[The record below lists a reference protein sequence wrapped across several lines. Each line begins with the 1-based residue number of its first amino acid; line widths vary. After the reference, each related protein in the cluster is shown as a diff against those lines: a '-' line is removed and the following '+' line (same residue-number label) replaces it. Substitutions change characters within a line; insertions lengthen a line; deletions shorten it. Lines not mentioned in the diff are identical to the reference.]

1 MSRLRSLK
9 IRLTV
14 LGLLCAALAVVATR
28 VRVSLDL
35 ADALPKDGDAGAAF
49 ADVRR
54 FSLLDT
60 ILIDVNGEG
69 HTPEELHAAVDALGA
84 KLQTRVG
91 TDLASV
97 RFTYGMKDG
106 IDLARAAE
114 PGLVVLTPEAEL
126 EDKLS
131 AAGMQRT
138 LERVRSQLFGPA
150 SALAAKQLAH
160 DPLGLGSGFTTRLSS
175 TQAAGTKLSGGHL
188 LSADG
193 THALILARAIGAAL
207 GTAPDSPI
215 IVHMRED
222 LGASP
227 LPADWIGAHRFAAEA
242 SEQIQREVNVA
253 VTTGTIGVLLVFL
266 LSFRSIRPILGT
278 FPPLIVGSLVA
289 TAVAAVISPIHGIA
303 LAFGGALAGMGVD
316 YWIHLYLSGVRDG
329 VKDTFEDRL
338 TQGERALKELM
349 PAYLISVGAT
359 VLAFVALAT
368 SAYQAVSDLGLIGIG
383 CSIGAFGTI
392 ALAGPA
398 LFAALARPGDRVP
411 WLPLPM
417 RVPGLLAGALLLA
430 LAALGT
436 RAMNVHFDGDPRS
449 MDARLPATAALDA
462 AIRARYGGET
472 TQGLI
477 VAEGASLDAALD
489 GLARATQTLQH
500 VNGIRLHSPLD
511 LLPSP
516 SQRATRTALA
526 AAPGVQQRF
535 IDAANAAGFDPTTLL
550 PAFRSS
556 LQSTASPDKA
566 QWETTVG
573 GEILARTIQVDPDGH
588 ARVAAIVIGVS
599 EAALANASREMQL
612 GLADQPDE
620 QSVSAPA
627 ARFVYPAGVAAAGAE
642 RIRGELVSRSG
653 LALVAVLLFMLVR
666 YRDAAKVFAA
676 SLPSLAAAVGTLGVL
691 SWLNIALTP
700 VSGPAFVLVL
710 GVAFD
715 QGIFMVEA
723 RDEAARSSNAAADPQ
738 RTFLAARAAIFI
750 ALATAFAGFVG
761 LCTATHP
768 AVFGVGVTE
777 SLGIGW
783 TALAAFFIV
792 PAVLTDDGESAT
804 RRWVRRLSV
813 ATVLFFQADAMIAM
827 AGWIKPPDAPP
838 NPTALPRLTGTA
850 VDRNVGNN
858 RLIRTHGLWVE
869 RLEGAPYDIGRANAI
884 LAGPLQ
890 ERNEAGIVSEFYKHV
905 TNPLV
910 QYGLF
915 RAVPLFGSAIA
926 KTLPD
931 RYLTELRG
939 YTDIGTDDTFGWI
952 APHYTRKLCY
962 HAIHDVGQAMVDSPL
977 IACTG
982 FVASGNRVEGGHA
995 MLARNFDFDGGPS
1008 FDHDKA
1014 VIAVKGEG
1022 VLGFVHIAIVGLN
1035 GVVTGLNEAKIGVGV
1050 LAAASDAKVHLGM
1063 PMIFIVREILENARS
1078 LDDVQRILDA
1088 RRGFVSEGILAV
1100 DGKTGESTI
1109 FEVTPN
1115 DVTRLPA
1122 GVQAEGGMAMGLSN
1136 HFRGPHASDL
1146 ANHLRMI
1153 EGTTT
1158 ARLARMNEL
1167 LERTPVITEASA
1179 IAILRDRKGVG
1190 DAELP
1195 DGHESSINADI
1206 AAHGAVID
1214 ATAGTIVVSS
1224 APNLSGQFLKFGID
1238 DLLAGNLEPEV
1249 VAAEDDPDRTWRV
1262 QRARELVR
1270 LAGGLPAAAAEDNLK
1285 RALRLNPGDID
1296 ATLALGLLLAGQ
1308 SRDTEARPLLEAV
1321 MKSPERPEQARDAK
1335 AALR

>member
-1 MSRLRSLK
+1 MSLLRSLK
-9 IRLTV
+9 IRLSLLALFCAV
-14 LGLLCAALAVVATR
+14 LSVVATQ

-35 ADALPKDGDAGAAF
+35 ADALPKDGDAGTAF
-49 ADVRR
+49 EDVRR

-69 HTPEELHAAVDALGA
+69 HTEDELHAAVDALGA
-84 KLQTRVG
+84 QLQTRVG

-97 RFTYGMKDG
+97 RFKYGMKDG
-106 IDLARAAE
+106 VDLARAAE
-114 PGLVVLTPEAEL
+114 ANLVVLTPEADL
-126 EDKLS
+126 ESKLS
-131 AAGMQRT
+131 AAGMQRA
-138 LERVRSQLFGPA
+138 LERARSQLFGPA
-150 SALAAKQLAH
+150 SALAARQLAH
-160 DPLGLGSGFTTRLSS
+160 DPLGLGSTFSATLSS
-175 TQAAGTKLSGGHL
+175 NQAAGTKLSGGHL
-188 LSADG
+188 LSSDG
-193 THALILARAIGAAL
+193 THALILARATSAAL

-222 LGASP
+222 LAASP

-242 SEQIQREVNVA
+242 SGQIQHEVKVA

-266 LSFRSIRPILGT
+266 LCFRSIRPILGT
-278 FPPLIVGSLVA
+278 FPPLIVGSIVA

-329 VKDTFEDRL
+329 VKETFTERL
-338 TQGERALKELM
+338 VQGERALKELM

-392 ALAGPA
+392 AIAGPA
-398 LFAALARPGDRVP
+398 LFALLARPGDRVP
-411 WLPLPM
+411 RLPLPM
-417 RVPGLLAGALLLA
+417 RVPGMIAGFLLLT
-430 LAALGT
+430 LSALGT
-436 RAMNVHFDGDPRS
+436 RAMNVHFDGDPRA
-449 MDARLPATAALDA
+449 MDARLPATAQLDA

-477 VAEGASLDAALD
+477 VAEGDSLDIALD
-489 GLARATQTLQH
+489 RLARATSTLGS
-500 VNGIRLHSPLD
+500 VNGIQVHSPLD

-516 SQRATRTALA
+516 SQRAERAALA
-526 AAPGVQQRF
+526 ATPGLELRF
-535 IDAANAAGFDPTTLL
+535 VDAANAAGFEPNALL

-556 LQSTASPDKA
+556 LQSTKAPDKE
-566 QWETTVG
+566 QWADTIG
-573 GEILARTIQVDPDGH
+573 AEILARTLQVDPDGH

-599 EAALANASREMQL
+599 EAALANASREMLL
-612 GLADQPDE
+612 GLAEGADE
-620 QSVSAPA
+620 QSAGGA
-627 ARFVYPAGVAAAGAE
+627 TARFVYPAGVAAAGAE

-653 LALVAVLLFMLVR
+653 FALLAVLLFMLLR

-723 RDEAARSSNAAADPQ
+723 RDESAHSSRTPADIQ
-738 RTFLAARAAIFI
+738 RAFLASRAAIFI

-783 TALAAFFIV
+783 TAIAAFFIV
-792 PAVLTDDGESAT
+792 PAVLTDQGESTT

-827 AGWIKPPDAPP
+827 AGWIKPPPAPE
-838 NPTALPRLTGTA
+838 NPSSLPPLTGTA
-850 VDRNVGNN
+850 IDRRVGSN
-858 RLIRTHGLWVE
+858 RLIRTQGLWVE
-869 RLEGAPYDIGRANAI
+869 RLEGAPYDIGRANAM

-890 ERNEAGIVSEFYKHV
+890 ERNEAGIINEFYKHV
-905 TNPLV
+905 TNPIV

-931 RYLTELRG
+931 RYLMELRG
-939 YTDIGTDDTFGWI
+939 YTDVGVDDTFDWI
-952 APHYTRKLCY
+952 APHFTRKLCY
-962 HAIHDVGQAMVDSPL
+962 HAIHDVGQSMVDSPL

-995 MLARNFDFDGGPS
+995 ILARNFDFDGGPS

-1035 GVVTGLNEAKIGVGV
+1035 GVVTGLNEARIGVGV
-1050 LAAASDAKVHLGM
+1050 LAAASDARVHLGM

-1100 DGKTGESTI
+1100 DGKTGESAI
-1109 FEVTPN
+1109 FEVTPD
-1115 DVTRLPA
+1115 DVTRLPP

-1136 HFRGPHASDL
+1136 HLRGPHASDV

-1167 LERTPVITEASA
+1167 LARTPVITEADA
-1179 IAILRDRKGVG
+1179 IAMLRDRKGVG
-1190 DAELP
+1190 DTMLP
-1195 DGHESSINADI
+1195 DGHESAINADI

-1224 APNLSGQFLKFGID
+1224 APNLSGRFLKFKID
-1238 DLLAGNLEPEV
+1238 DLLAGNMLPEG
-1249 VAAEDDPDRTWRV
+1249 VAGEDNPDRTWRV
-1262 QRARELVR
+1262 QQARELVR
-1270 LAGGLPAAAAEDNLK
+1270 LAGALPAGAAEVNLN

-1296 ATLALGLLLAGQ
+1296 ATLALGLLLAEQG
-1308 SRDTEARPLLEAV
+1308 RDAEARPLLEAV
-1321 MKSPERPEQARDAK
+1321 VKNPERPEQARDAK
-1335 AALR
+1335 EALR